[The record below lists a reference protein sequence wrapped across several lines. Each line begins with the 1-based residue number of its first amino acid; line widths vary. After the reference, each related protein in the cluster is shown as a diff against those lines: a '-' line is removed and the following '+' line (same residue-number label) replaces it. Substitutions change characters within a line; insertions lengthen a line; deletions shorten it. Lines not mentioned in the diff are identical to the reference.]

1 MKLKP
6 KRIILDKDPFMGSN
20 RQKWTGILLLYSL
33 LISFLQI
40 KYKIMPEPYMQFAL
54 TIGSLFILG
63 GSVDS
68 FLKINASVKAPSPP
82 PEEIMEEPE
91 PRKKKNDHEGTD

>member
-1 MKLKP
+1 MREP
-6 KRIILDKDPFMGSN
+6 ILNKEKFLQGT

-33 LISFLQI
+33 LMLSTQI
-40 KYKIMPEPYMQFAL
+40 KWGIDPSPYMQFAM

-68 FLKINASVKAPSPP
+68 FLKINAVKKI
-82 PEEIMEEPE
+82 EEE
-91 PRKKKNDHEGTD
+91 KTKNNESTN